1 MGLCSVVLHSAKSCL
16 LHQAGRSANGAQPE
30 GTRDRVEPCPQVTR
44 WLGGSAQNRAPLSP
58 QPPNRTAPQL
68 LCDTPFVWA
77 PCFLCRGGR
86 IKHNLAKS
94 FNTKKKKTPRLAV

>member
-1 MGLCSVVLHSAKSCL
+1 M
-16 LHQAGRSANGAQPE
+16 
-30 GTRDRVEPCPQVTR
+30 EPYPQVTR

-68 LCDTPFVWA
+68 LCDTAFVWA
-77 PCFLCRGGR
+77 PCFLCRGSR

-94 FNTKKKKTPRLAV
+94 FNTKKKKTRGLQSEP